1 MVRMYTFR
9 DEESV
14 ELKQGMAKNSN
25 MFLNID
31 TLQDYCWSMNEL
43 IWQYQ

>member
-31 TLQDYCWSMNEL
+31 TLQIIACFYLKTIVEV
-43 IWQYQ
+43 